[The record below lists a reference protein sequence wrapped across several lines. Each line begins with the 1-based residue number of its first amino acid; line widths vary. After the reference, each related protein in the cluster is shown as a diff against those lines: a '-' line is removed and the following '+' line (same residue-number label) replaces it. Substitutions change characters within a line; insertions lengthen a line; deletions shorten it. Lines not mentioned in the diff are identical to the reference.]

1 MGSNRICTAGPREA
15 IQVVNVSTLNVV
27 EVGNVHR
34 KTVRHDGYTG
44 VWVCVE
50 TALLFPRF
58 RQTVARP
65 GSQKW
70 YATSFDYLVCRNK
83 ANICL

>member
-15 IQVVNVSTLNVV
+15 IQVVSVSTLNVV

-58 RQTVARP
+58 RQTVVRF

-70 YATSFDYLVCRNK
+70 YATSFDYLFCSNK